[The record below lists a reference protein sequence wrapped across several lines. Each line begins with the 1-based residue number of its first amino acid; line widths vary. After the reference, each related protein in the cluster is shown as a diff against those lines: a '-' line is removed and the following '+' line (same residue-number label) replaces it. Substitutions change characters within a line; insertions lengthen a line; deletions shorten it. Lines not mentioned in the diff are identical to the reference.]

1 MIWSIIYAILLN
13 KNLYNSI
20 FYYIFIS
27 LQDTLDILDDVVKSL
42 FVIILQ
48 SLIKMMSLVDLA
60 NFQAMLY
67 KKESE

>member
-1 MIWSIIYAILLN
+1 M
-13 KNLYNSI
+13 

-67 KKESE
+67 KKKAGKPSIFYLESLTPNFFPL